1 MKDTENERQ
10 TECTEHAPVVAF
22 ISNAYLLDRSFATI
36 YSATFSFSKSE
47 KVDEL
52 QNVPGDDIS

>member
-1 MKDTENERQ
+1 M
-10 TECTEHAPVVAF
+10 HAAVVAF
-22 ISNAYLLDRSFATI
+22 ILNAYLLDRSFAAI
-36 YSATFSFSKSE
+36 YSGTFSFSKCE